1 MYKRQVW
8 NDLGLTE
15 FEKEWVHNVSSND
28 VKIFNENIL
37 DNIDRVS
44 EIKIFGGEP
53 VLLDRMWEFL
63 DKVEDDDAK
72 QIDIVMSTNLTQIK
86 HKDWSLL
93 DIDKKFKSLKLMVS
107 CDHYGEQLEFIRY
120 PIDVK
125 QFEQNLQIMKDYII
139 FIACTVSVLN
149 VFDLKKIEEYYKD
162 FAVSF
167 EPVYSPKSLSIKNIP
182 NKEILRIKVLGKKIV
197 NGEMHILESNFDYV
211 FSVLNGKIDE
221 GTIKNLFTT
230 IRNDDKKI
238 DISFKIPD
246 KVLTGSKYDID
257 IIINKPLEEVIIAGA
272 IKPHQVN
279 SFFEQEIL
287 LEPLASGGIFKM
299 TRAPSKPGI
308 QIWSGIIAHPEGMI
322 TFTKSIDIVDKI

>member
-1 MYKRQVW
+1 MFNLNLFKNIGVPLYLFIYLIIPYSAITQTLKVDFIRNLETSLNKR
-8 NDLGLTE
+8 D
-15 FEKEWVHNVSSND
+15 
-28 VKIFNENIL
+28 
-37 DNIDRVS
+37 
-44 EIKIFGGEP
+44 
-53 VLLDRMWEFL
+53 
-63 DKVEDDDAK
+63 
-72 QIDIVMSTNLTQIK
+72 
-86 HKDWSLL
+86 
-93 DIDKKFKSLKLMVS
+93 
-107 CDHYGEQLEFIRY
+107 LEFIRKNFRNDENQNI
-120 PIDVK
+120 PK
-125 QFEQNLQIMKDYII
+125 QFSKII
-139 FIACTVSVLN
+139 NDFPDSKWKIKR
-149 VFDLKKIEEYYKD
+149 LK
-162 FAVSF
+162 S
-167 EPVYSPKSLSIKNIP
+167 NIP

-197 NGEMHILESNFDYV
+197 NGEIHILESDFDYV